1 VQQRLQHAVNTAVK
15 HLRMRKVLEKRGNN
29 EGKLYTKKSAWAAK
43 KTQNVRKRLEIL
55 DKEYHIPCVK
65 RKFFCVYPLV
75 ILFTFLSRAS

>member
-55 DKEYHIPCVK
+55 DKEYLSIFLVLK
-65 RKFFCVYPLV
+65 ESFFV
-75 ILFTFLSRAS
+75 FTTS